1 MRNSGQKSLME
12 MCWFWLLGILAGAAG
27 SLAIGIVTGRTSS
40 TTSSTSAAR

>member
-12 MCWFWLLGILAGAAG
+12 MCSLLGILAGAAG